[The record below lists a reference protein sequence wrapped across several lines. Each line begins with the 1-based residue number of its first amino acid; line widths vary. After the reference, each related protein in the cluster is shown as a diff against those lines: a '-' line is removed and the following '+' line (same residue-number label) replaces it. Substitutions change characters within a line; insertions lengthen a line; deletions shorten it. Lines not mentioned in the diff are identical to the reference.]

1 MVVLITGGA
10 GFIGSHLAERLM
22 RQGNTVLCVDNLDDY
37 LYSSALK
44 RENVELLSAYPA
56 FIFIEEDIRNKEVLR
71 RLMMQYGCEAVYH
84 LAAYAGVRASVE
96 VPEKFMEVNINGT
109 LAVLEA
115 MREAKVKKLIVAS
128 SSSVYGN
135 TANSLFK
142 ETDSADRPISPYA
155 ASKRAAELL
164 AYSYHSLYG
173 FDITCL
179 RLFTVY
185 GPRQRPEMAIRKFID
200 RMLDE
205 EPIELYG
212 NGLTYRNYTYV
223 ADAVQG
229 FIKALEHS
237 AKGFRVYNIGGAKSI
252 SLEEVITTLE
262 HIIGKKSAIVYRSEQ
277 AGDVRH
283 TAADISKAKKELG
296 YAPEVTLE
304 EGIRRYMKWLLA
316 SAPPVNA

>member
-10 GFIGSHLAERLM
+10 GFIGSHLAERLL
-22 RQGNTVLCVDNLDDY
+22 RQGDTVLCADNLDDH

-44 RENVELLSAYPA
+44 RENIELLAAYPA
-56 FIFIEEDIRNKEVLR
+56 FTFIEEDIRNKEALR
-71 RLMMQYGCEAVYH
+71 QLMLDRGCEAVVH
-84 LAAYAGVRASVE
+84 LAAYAGVRASVQE
-96 VPEKFMEVNINGT
+96 PEKFMEVNINGT
-109 LAVLEA
+109 LSVLEA
-115 MREAKVKKLIVAS
+115 MREAGVKTMVFAS

-135 TANSLFK
+135 TTHSLFK
-142 ETDSADRPISPYA
+142 ETDAADRPISPYA

-185 GPRQRPEMAIRKFID
+185 GPRQRPEMAIRKFIH
-200 RMLDE
+200 RILEE

-212 NGLTYRNYTYV
+212 NGLTFRNYTFV
-223 ADAVQG
+223 SDAVQG
-229 FIKALEHS
+229 FMKALEHS
-237 AKGFRVYNIGGAKSI
+237 GEGFRVYNIGGAKSI
-252 SLEEVITTLE
+252 CLEEVIDVIERITR
-262 HIIGKKSAIVYRSEQ
+262 KKSKIIYRPEQ

-283 TAADISKAKKELG
+283 TAADTSKAKKELG

-304 EGIRRYMKWLLA
+304 EGIRRYMKWLT
-316 SAPPVNA
+316 VTH

>member
-1 MVVLITGGA
+1 MVILITGGA
-10 GFIGSHLAERLM
+10 GFIGSHLAERLL

-56 FIFIEEDIRNKEVLR
+56 FRFIEEDIRNKEALR
-71 RLMMQYGCEAVYH
+71 QLMLEYGCEAVYH

-115 MREAKVKKLIVAS
+115 MREAKVKKLVFAS

-135 TANSLFK
+135 TTHSLFK
-142 ETDSADRPISPYA
+142 ETDAADRPISPYA

-173 FDITCL
+173 FHITCL

-200 RMLDE
+200 RLLDE

-223 ADAVQG
+223 GDAVQG

-237 AKGFRVYNIGGAKSI
+237 AEGFRVYNIGGAKSI

-262 HIIGKKSAIVYRSEQ
+262 HITGKKSTIIYRSEQ

-283 TAADISKAKKELG
+283 TAADISRAKKELG

-304 EGIRRYMKWLLA
+304 EGIRRYMKWLMA
-316 SAPPVNA
+316 TPPPVNA